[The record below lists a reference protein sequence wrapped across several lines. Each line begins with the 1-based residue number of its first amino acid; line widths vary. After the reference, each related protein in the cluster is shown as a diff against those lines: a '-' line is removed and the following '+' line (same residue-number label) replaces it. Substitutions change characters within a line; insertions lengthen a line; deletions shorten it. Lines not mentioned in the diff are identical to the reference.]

1 MLGMSGQNPNIFT
14 IPQTASFLEGL
25 VRAVLSGDLPHRGGK
40 KPSMLELADYTILL
54 PSRRAVRGVKEAFY
68 QAGGGNG
75 VIMPKIRAIGESD
88 AYLALIATGASGGDF
103 MKLTGQGCLPETA
116 SDLERRLVLMQFVRK
131 WELQMHRMAQ
141 SELEKLGKSNS
152 PAQAVALAGEL
163 TEILDEAETE
173 GADLSRLADLV
184 PDDYSEHWKHTLEF
198 LKIITV
204 SWPDYLKQQ
213 GLVSKVE
220 LRDMLMRAEAQA
232 YAFHPPKGPVI
243 IAGEIGGVRA
253 ASELMQVVA
262 RLKQGAVVL
271 PGLDQYLDGD
281 SWDTMA
287 TQRDLDGHTVM
298 GGHPEHPQY
307 GLKRFLDEVKASR
320 TKVQVLKGCEPDKV
334 EAVRLGLISETM
346 RPAQTTYKWRDFAKS
361 LNRKHLE
368 QALKPISYIVADTAQ
383 LEAEVVALILRRTAE
398 DSEQTAALVT
408 PDRTLARRVITIL
421 DKWDLVVD
429 DSGGL
434 PLAHSLQGT
443 FLDLI
448 VDVAEKE
455 FDPAVLLSL
464 LKHPLTRFSMPVGD
478 IREAARV
485 LELLG
490 LRQLFGNHGIQ
501 AIAHNFN
508 QSVARRSV
516 RVSGSSEPVNRERHP
531 VLRRLSDEQVAL
543 GQTLLDRLEDVFAPL
558 TTLFSTGSPHSL
570 GEIAVAHKSVAN
582 MLARDEV
589 ENSDKLWKSDAGEVL
604 HRFFTAL
611 EKEQV
616 QTPIAPGEYGG
627 LYRSL
632 LANEAVRHPATHS
645 RIFIWG
651 PMEARILRAD
661 VVILGGLNEG
671 TWPQAAEPDAWLN
684 RPMRQK
690 VGLSLPERKIGRSAH
705 DVVQALGS
713 EQVYL
718 LRAAKIDGIPS
729 VASRWVQRLLAL
741 VEGAGLRDAL
751 EPAEDEHWLH
761 WAAERDRVTP
771 APRFK
776 RPEPKPPLKA
786 RPKQLSV
793 SQIEQWLVNPYGLFA
808 SNILNLSALPPLGRD
823 PDGSVRG
830 IVLHE
835 ALHQF
840 TQKYRGK
847 LPKHIAAELARLVDA
862 QLEFFNMHPRVVA
875 FWIPRFRRFAQWFEE
890 YEPVLR
896 KGVIKQETEVSGGL
910 ALETAAGTFTLTA
923 RADRIDVHEDGSLTI
938 YDYKTGT
945 APPKKGVTD
954 FLYPQLPLEA
964 AIAMAG
970 QFERLGQPRKVR
982 NLCYIEAQ
990 GSRDRGKLIQIDG
1003 LKDGGVAPLANQAT
1017 EQLAALVER
1026 YNDEAVGY
1034 PCLRRSSFKA
1044 GRYSF
1049 DQFAHLARVKEWAI
1063 DDSGEGE

>member
-1 MLGMSGQNPNIFT
+1 MSGQKPNIFT
-14 IPQTASFLEGL
+14 IPQTASFLQGL
-25 VRAVLSGDLPHRGGK
+25 VQAVLAGDLPRKGGTS
-40 KPSMLELADYTILL
+40 PGILDLADYTILL
-54 PSRRAVRGVKEAFY
+54 PSRRAVRAVQEEFY
-68 QAGGGNG
+68 RQHDSTAL
-75 VIMPKIRAIGESD
+75 IMPKIRAIGDSD
-88 AYLALIATGASGGDF
+88 AFLALVASGASGAGF
-103 MKLTGQGCLPETA
+103 MALTPQGHLPETA
-116 SDLERRLVLMQFVRK
+116 SDLERRLVLMQFVRV
-131 WELQMHRMAQ
+131 WEQQMHQLAQ

-173 GADLSRLADLV
+173 GADLTQLAQLV
-184 PDDYSEHWKHTLEF
+184 PDDYSDHWKLTLEF
-198 LKIITV
+198 LNIITV
-204 SWPDYLKQQ
+204 SWPNYLKQQ

-232 YAFHPPKGPVI
+232 YAFQPPKGPII

-262 RLKQGAVVL
+262 QLKQGAVVL
-271 PGLDQYLDGD
+271 PGLDQHLDED
-281 SWDTMA
+281 SWNKMA
-287 TQRDLDGHTVM
+287 IEGELPDGHKVM

-307 GLKRFLDEVKASR
+307 GLKRFLDEVGAKRS
-320 TKVQVLKGCEPDKV
+320 KVQVVKGCEPDQV
-334 EAVRLGLISETM
+334 DAARLSLISETM
-346 RPAQTTYKWRDFAKS
+346 RPAKTTYKWRDFAKTI
-361 LNRKHLE
+361 NIEYLE
-368 QALKPISYIVADTAQ
+368 KALEPISYIVAETAQ
-383 LEAEVVALILRRTAE
+383 LEAEMVALMLRRTAE
-398 DSEQTAALVT
+398 ETDETAALVT

-421 DKWDLVVD
+421 GKWNLVVD

-448 VDVAEKE
+448 VEVAEKE
-455 FDPAVLLSL
+455 FDPALLLSL
-464 LKHPLTRFSMPVGD
+464 LKHPLTRFSMPIGE

-485 LELLG
+485 LELFG
-490 LRQLFGNHGIQ
+490 LRQLFGNHGIK
-501 AIAHNFN
+501 AIATNFE
-508 QSVARRSV
+508 QSVARRNV
-516 RVSGSSEPVNRERHP
+516 VVAGGTKTMNKERHP
-531 VLRRLSDEQVAL
+531 VLRRLTDEQVAL
-543 GQTLLDRLEDVFAPL
+543 GQLLLERLEDVFEPL
-558 TTLFSTGSPHSL
+558 TTLFSSAQQHSL
-570 GEIAVAHKSVAN
+570 GEIAIAHKAVADK
-582 MLARDEV
+582 LAQDEAGSS
-589 ENSDKLWKSDAGEVL
+589 ERLWKSDAGEVL
-604 HRFFTAL
+604 HRFFSAL
-611 EKEQV
+611 EREQV

-705 DVVQALGS
+705 DVAQALGS
-713 EQVYL
+713 SQVYL

-741 VEGAGLRDAL
+741 VQGAGLKHAL
-751 EPAEDEHWLH
+751 DPPKDEHWLY
-761 WAAERDRVTP
+761 WASERDRVVP
-771 APRFK
+771 ASRFK

-793 SQIEQWLVNPYGLFA
+793 SQVEQWLVNPYGLFA
-808 SNILNLSALPPLGRD
+808 SNILNLSELPPLGRE

-840 TQKYRGK
+840 TQKYQK
-847 LPKHIAAELARLVDA
+847 TLPPHIAAELARLVDQ
-862 QLEFFNMHPRVVA
+862 QLRDFEMHPKVMA
-875 FWIPRFRRFAQWFEE
+875 FWQPRFRRFAQWFEDN
-890 YEPVLR
+890 EPLLR
-896 KGVIKQETEVSGGL
+896 QGVMKQETEVSGGL
-910 ALETAAGTFTLTA
+910 ALETTAGTFTLTA
-923 RADRIDVHEDGSLTI
+923 RADRIDVHEDGSLTL

-945 APPKKGVTD
+945 APSKKDVVE
-954 FLYPQLPLEA
+954 FRNPQLPLEA

-1003 LKDGGVAPLANQAT
+1003 VKEGGVA
-1017 EQLAALVER
+1017 QLATDATTNLIELVQR
-1026 YNDEAVGY
+1026 YQNEEVGY
-1034 PCLRRSSFKA
+1034 PCLRRSAFKA
-1044 GRYSF
+1044 GRYTY
-1049 DQFAHLARVKEWAI
+1049 DQFAHLARVKEWAV